1 MSYTATEFKGL
12 SQCPPPGSWERLQ
25 VARAGGHRGRR
36 LQLDQQRARPSGAG
50 CRGSRHRTPRRDKQG
65 PRLSETK
72 PSRTECVSGVGG
84 GRTRHL
90 RAGQNVGFSHAQD
103 RGGVGKSGHAPSH
116 CPATARACAPKG
128 WGRQTEHC
136 PLRQAPQVK
145 PLKGLR
151 RGVRSD
157 CLKGTGVL
165 SDENVLEP
173 DSCPTT

>member
-84 GRTRHL
+84 GGGPDTYGRVRMWGLATHRT
-90 RAGQNVGFSHAQD
+90 GEGSGSQD
-103 RGGVGKSGHAPSH
+103 MR
-116 CPATARACAPKG
+116 PATAQPLPARAPPKDG
-128 WGRQTEHC
+128 GGRQSTVPCGRH
-136 PLRQAPQVK
+136 PK
-145 PLKGLR
+145 
-151 RGVRSD
+151 
-157 CLKGTGVL
+157 
-165 SDENVLEP
+165 
-173 DSCPTT
+173 